1 MNVESDSEFTEVG
14 VDEEEAPDY
23 GGDEENIGDGESVK
37 RGEGLD
43 AARKESVESFE
54 EVLMKLSL
62 AIPCHRCG
70 SPDHSVLDC
79 TVGVSVREMVN
90 NLKRVIGEKNYVED
104 DNQGA
109 RGSDGEAPPKRH
121 RRSEGRAP
129 ADPGMEY
136 QAEAMSDETAM
147 MERYVMETNTIRLSE
162 IEVDVR
168 RPEMLTDGSGREY
181 AALYDRKFAYKWL
194 LQKLVEDDY
203 EISPGAYQRNSVELK
218 EEVDAFATTNN
229 PRYNR
234 FEGPLVPR
242 FGLTNGLYHLELF
255 KPATGKLLAFALMT
269 NPAAE
274 AGYDL
279 PPARLMS
286 GHTRSP
292 SSATDGDH
300 RSRVE
305 SVSRNLSKFLR
316 HTAGSPTAD
325 STGSRRDDGMW
336 VSWLDVLSKDRLW
349 EDGNRYARERDPEQ
363 IKHIERIRVHTLCCC
378 ILQTMKVQSKSRFHI
393 MAVKVSP
400 RLYQGGDPEVL
411 RFVEYLRS
419 TGVIRHVDQEDLF
432 SYDGMIA
439 FDRIRAT
446 SAWSETRGENEG
458 AIIDMSKISIPIS
471 QSLSER
477 IPLAFHMTT
486 MKSLKGIADS
496 GIIPGGRR
504 RNRSCTFFSA
514 FPPFGE
520 LRSQSTVKWDFSRVI
535 NLASSDVMNGLLMLV
550 MRSNV
555 LRGAYDGR
563 VDLDGHFVTN
573 QTIPFSAID
582 TAWYGL
588 WNEERRSMEW
598 RKILISKEDRRCSG
612 RVVTGVMEGRV
623 RLPRDPRWGDLATRA
638 YEAVKFED
646 SDLVVGRVDS
656 LVQHFPEF
664 KRKSEFKGE
673 AWKALHGYITVHLPL
688 DYERQLCP
696 ECVHWI
702 DARLNI
708 CSECYAEFTSSREIH
723 TVSTWQEREDI
734 RRRRAI
740 EKMKAEAKVDEAKE
754 AGVDEQ
760 GDANME
766 SAEKDDDEYASKL
779 TEMVNGAME
788 ESDDIEDGSAFS
800 DPSEGQSQPNRV
812 PRDRIDEL
820 LFTTE
825 EIERFAKEGVNIN
838 YQEVASVL
846 GDEAAQRG
854 FQATGAYYPNMNAA
868 VGGSVAYSR
877 RIESPV
883 PCSWIV
889 GDEVL
894 ENLDTDGNIA
904 RMLDGHLHRILE
916 RTFRFTEHF
925 MFPRTVTPEEH
936 YMKMVKTGR
945 RMDTWGFFHRNIPE
959 EERWRDVEKYF
970 PLREDGT
977 PVPLT
982 EEYFDK
988 RYRYLDYL
996 MYSKFLFPIAKR
1008 CIEGMVTIEE
1018 IESYHC
1024 AT

>member
-1 MNVESDSEFTEVG
+1 
-14 VDEEEAPDY
+14 
-23 GGDEENIGDGESVK
+23 
-37 RGEGLD
+37 
-43 AARKESVESFE
+43 
-54 EVLMKLSL
+54 
-62 AIPCHRCG
+62 
-70 SPDHSVLDC
+70 
-79 TVGVSVREMVN
+79 
-90 NLKRVIGEKNYVED
+90 
-104 DNQGA
+104 
-109 RGSDGEAPPKRH
+109 
-121 RRSEGRAP
+121 
-129 ADPGMEY
+129 
-136 QAEAMSDETAM
+136 
-147 MERYVMETNTIRLSE
+147 
-162 IEVDVR
+162 
-168 RPEMLTDGSGREY
+168 
-181 AALYDRKFAYKWL
+181 
-194 LQKLVEDDY
+194 
-203 EISPGAYQRNSVELK
+203 
-218 EEVDAFATTNN
+218 
-229 PRYNR
+229 
-234 FEGPLVPR
+234 
-242 FGLTNGLYHLELF
+242 
-255 KPATGKLLAFALMT
+255 
-269 NPAAE
+269 
-274 AGYDL
+274 
-279 PPARLMS
+279 
-286 GHTRSP
+286 
-292 SSATDGDH
+292 
-300 RSRVE
+300 
-305 SVSRNLSKFLR
+305 
-316 HTAGSPTAD
+316 
-325 STGSRRDDGMW
+325 
-336 VSWLDVLSKDRLW
+336 
-349 EDGNRYARERDPEQ
+349 
-363 IKHIERIRVHTLCCC
+363 
-378 ILQTMKVQSKSRFHI
+378 
-393 MAVKVSP
+393 
-400 RLYQGGDPEVL
+400 
-411 RFVEYLRS
+411 
-419 TGVIRHVDQEDLF
+419 
-432 SYDGMIA
+432 
-439 FDRIRAT
+439 
-446 SAWSETRGENEG
+446 
-458 AIIDMSKISIPIS
+458 
-471 QSLSER
+471 
-477 IPLAFHMTT
+477 MTT
-486 MKSLKGIADS
+486 MKSLKGIADG

-535 NLASSDVMNGLLMLV
+535 NLGSDVMNGLLMLV

-588 WNEERRSMEW
+588 WNEERRTMEW

-754 AGVDEQ
+754 AGLDEQ

-766 SAEKDDDEYASKL
+766 STEKDDDEYASKL

-800 DPSEGQSQPNRV
+800 DPSKGQNHPNRV
-812 PRDRIDEL
+812 PKDRIDEL
-820 LFTTE
+820 LFTNE

-854 FQATGAYYPNMNAA
+854 SQATGAYYPNMNAA
-868 VGGSVAYSR
+868 VGGSIAYSR
-877 RIESPV
+877 RIDSPV
-883 PCSWIV
+883 PGSWIV
-889 GDEVL
+889 GDEIL
-894 ENLDTDGNIA
+894 ENMDTDGNIA
-904 RMLDGHLHRILE
+904 RMLDGHLQRTLE
-916 RTFRFTEHF
+916 RTFTFAEHF
-925 MFPRTVTPEEH
+925 YFPRTVTPEEH

-945 RMDTWGFFHRNIPE
+945 RMDTWGYFHRNIPE

-996 MYSKFLFPIAKR
+996 MFSKFLFPIAKR
-1008 CIEGMVTIEE
+1008 CIEGMVTIQE
-1018 IESYHC
+1018 IESYGKGSGIEKITVRHRWGGQPSDSSIEQQDNFDLKRSTFVRRLLRYTFPEHVGYKYDKLKEGEDPSKILSIP
-1024 AT
+1024 ATWVVAANAIGNIGKIHTWDHAAIYLSGHELLPDTLEKLRNFSLYGEEQGRRIPWFISHLATSASILSLGDNPPPASSTDDGRGTGSGRRASSRNPPTPPAPSRESNTAQDRDLSGATKGNKGKSDSQTKGKSAANRGKGNRYDRDDRGWTYSSSSGWRWEDYEYRRGNRGYWR